1 MASSDHF
8 RDKTAKD
15 EPQPSILPNTS
26 ILPNNLAGKR
36 WPVKYGII
44 LLPIIPSLGSAAP
57 LNSKTG

>member
-15 EPQPSILPNTS
+15 EPQPS

-44 LLPIIPSLGSAAP
+44 LLPIIHSLGSAAP